1 MSEKL
6 RADVDKK
13 FIRRFLIISL
23 GCFAFMLWGL
33 YDGLYTSPM
42 DLERSIAYKK
52 LTAQAANGELTE
64 GQRSEK
70 WEAMCNENGW
80 ATAKPK
86 SPDVARNYV
95 YFQWFVFGIGLTLG
109 LLFLWHYLRLLNAW
123 VQADEKGVESSWGQ
137 TLEYANIKSIN
148 KSKWSKK
155 GIAKVSYQDDSGA
168 SKIMIF
174 DDFKFH
180 RETMGEIVKLA
191 ERGLTDDQ
199 IIGGMRESAK
209 AAAAVEATE
218 DASGEE
224 S

>member
-86 SPDVARNYV
+86 SVSYTH
-95 YFQWFVFGIGLTLG
+95 LTLPTI
-109 LLFLWHYLRLLNAW
+109 LL
-123 VQADEKGVESSWGQ
+123 V
-137 TLEYANIKSIN
+137 
-148 KSKWSKK
+148 
-155 GIAKVSYQDDSGA
+155 
-168 SKIMIF
+168 
-174 DDFKFH
+174 
-180 RETMGEIVKLA
+180 
-191 ERGLTDDQ
+191 
-199 IIGGMRESAK
+199 
-209 AAAAVEATE
+209 
-218 DASGEE
+218 
-224 S
+224 